1 MEHPT
6 EAIENS
12 DNPNFEYSK
21 FMKFMK
27 QEGDVPI
34 KKNEESLPD
43 VQNTSK
49 DWTEQYEKDNQKTED
64 KISTNDSQENEV
76 TAKVEEEEVAAAT
89 NWIDEFQ
96 EENISSGW

>member
-34 KKNEESLPD
+34 KNNEESLPD

-64 KISTNDSQENEV
+64 KISTNNSQENEV
-76 TAKVEEEEVAAAT
+76 TAKIEEVAAAS

-96 EENISSGW
+96 KENISSGW

>member
-1 MEHPT
+1 MEHST

-34 KKNEESLPD
+34 KSYKESLPD

-49 DWTEQYEKDNQKTED
+49 NWTEQYEKDNQKTED
-64 KISTNDSQENEV
+64 KISTNNSQENEV
-76 TAKVEEEEVAAAT
+76 TAKVEEVAAAS
-89 NWIDEFQ
+89 NWIGEFQ
-96 EENISSGW
+96 KENISSGW